1 MKCDFYEHP
10 EEFASKYS
18 ESEKE
23 SSIDDFRQEI
33 IKSREE
39 RIRYQKVLSSFQK
52 PSREIQ
58 NRNSEI
64 PIIVRR
70 NNNVIQKISTSYPIS
85 PEQEHSIH
93 LIAEL
98 ELKGLISEAEAK
110 FYKSLILYD
119 NTEAYNIFTEYF
131 NDNIDQI

>member
-1 MKCDFYEHP
+1 M
-10 EEFASKYS
+10 
-18 ESEKE
+18 
-23 SSIDDFRQEI
+23 DDFRQEI

-39 RIRYQKVLSSFQK
+39 RMRYQRVLNSFQK
-52 PSREIQ
+52 PSREVQ

-70 NNNVIQKISTSYPIS
+70 SNNVIQKISTSYPIS

-98 ELKGLISEAEAK
+98 ELKGLVSETEAK
-110 FYKSLILYD
+110 FYKSLVLYD
-119 NTEAYNIFTEYF
+119 NTDAYNIFT
-131 NDNIDQI
+131 